1 MKDNDWYIRDDEN
14 EFGDALHRRTEELY
28 NIPDAAPDE
37 DGLIECPVL
46 PLRDLVVYPHM
57 ISPLFVGRESSLL
70 SIEEAQ
76 LNDQTI
82 IALTQRDS
90 DNDDP
95 GSEDFYPIGVE
106 LAIGRLLNM
115 PDGSNSALVQGRR
128 RVELVEFIQMD
139 PYPRARARQVYE
151 VMDVDRQT
159 DATMRTALE
168 LFQRCVQL
176 DRSLPEESYLFALN
190 IEEPGWLA
198 DMIAT
203 TIAIPIEERLTLLQ
217 ILDPF
222 DRLKRVVTLLAQ
234 EVDVLELEDEIH
246 SRAQGE
252 VDRTQREYFL
262 REQMKVI
269 QSELGEGDAWT
280 RELFDLRSRVENA
293 GLPEEVQT
301 RAVKEI
307 ERLGQMPPMSP
318 EVGIIRTYVDW
329 ILDLPW
335 SQKTDDNLDVRHAA
349 QVLEQYHYGLPRA
362 KERILEYI
370 AVRSLKPK
378 RSRQPILCFV
388 GPPGTGKTSLGRSIA
403 EALGRKFVRLSLG
416 GVRDEAEIRGHR
428 RTYIGALP
436 GRILQTM
443 RRAGTVNPLFM
454 LDEIDKLGQDF
465 RGDPSSA
472 LLEVLDPE
480 QNFAFSDHYLELA
493 YDLSQ
498 VMFIT
503 TANYAGPIPP
513 ALIDRMEVIEFPGY
527 IEEEK
532 LEIARRFLIPRQLE
546 ENGLAEKEVR
556 FAEQALKRIIREYTY
571 EAGVRNLEREIGR
584 ICRKLARMKAEQ
596 KRYSNQVVG
605 SSIERFLGPPE
616 FFNLEAERKDELG
629 VATAIAWTENGGE
642 IMPVEVLLLEG
653 KGNLQITGQIGNVLQ
668 ESAQAALS
676 YMKSRAR
683 QLDVDPDVFENIDV
697 HIHIPEGAIPKDG
710 PSAGI
715 TICTALVSAFTGRE
729 VRKEVGMTGE
739 ITLRGKVLPVGGLR
753 EKVLAAHRAG
763 LKTII
768 LPKRNLKDL
777 TEIPKKARNDLKL
790 IAVEHMDE
798 VLEIAIRPAP
808 TKPARPRRTRKSE
821 SDGFLDKNP
830 VEQHDPE
837 SNKNPGNRKSMRIN
851 DGENHISGEL
861 PQLFPPV

>member
-1 MKDNDWYIRDDEN
+1 MRDKDWYLRDDEE

-28 NIPDAAPDE
+28 NVPDSVPDK

-57 ISPLFVGRESSLL
+57 VSPLFVGRESSLL
-70 SIEEAQ
+70 AIEDAQ
-76 LNDQTI
+76 LNDQTV
-82 IALTQRDS
+82 IALTQLDS
-90 DNDDP
+90 EQDDP
-95 GSEDFYPIGVE
+95 GPGDFYPIGVE
-106 LAIGRLLNM
+106 MAVGRLLSM
-115 PDGSNSALVQGRR
+115 PDGSSSALVQGRR
-128 RVELVEFIQMD
+128 RVEMVEIIQLE
-139 PYPRARARQVYE
+139 PFPIARARQIDE
-151 VMDVDRQT
+151 GLDVDREM

-176 DRSLPEESYLFALN
+176 DRSLPEEAYLFALN

-203 TIAIPIEERLTLLQ
+203 SIAPPMEDRLALLQ
-217 ILDPF
+217 ILEPLE
-222 DRLKRVVTLLAQ
+222 RLKRMVNVLAK

-246 SRAQGE
+246 TRAQSE
-252 VDRTQREYFL
+252 VDRTQREYYL

-269 QSELGEGDAWT
+269 QTELGEGDAWA
-280 RELFDLRSRVENA
+280 RELYELRSRVE
-293 GLPEEVQT
+293 GVSLPEEVQI
-301 RAVKEI
+301 RALKEI
-307 ERLGQMPPMSP
+307 ERLTQMPPMSP

-335 SQKTDDNLDVRHAA
+335 TNSTDDNLDVAHAA
-349 QVLEQYHYGLPRA
+349 KVLEQFHYGLPRA

-378 RSRQPILCFV
+378 RARQPILCFV
-388 GPPGTGKTSLGRSIA
+388 GPPGTGKTSLGMSIA

-443 RRAGTVNPLFM
+443 RRAGSINPLFM

-480 QNFAFSDHYLELA
+480 QNYAFSDHYLELP
-493 YDLSQ
+493 YDLSK
-498 VMFIT
+498 VMFVT
-503 TANYAGPIPP
+503 TANYQGPIPP
-513 ALIDRMEVIEFPGY
+513 ALLDRMEVIEFPGY

-532 LEIARRFLIPRQLE
+532 LEISRRFLVPRQLE
-546 ENGLAEKEVR
+546 ENGLEEKEVR
-556 FAEQALKRIIREYTY
+556 FQDHTIQRIIREYTY

-584 ICRKLARMKAEQ
+584 ICRKIARMKAER
-596 KRYSNQVVG
+596 KRFSSQVLA
-605 SSIERFLGPPE
+605 SSVERFLGPPE
-616 FFNLEAERKDELG
+616 FFNLEAERQDEVG

-653 KGNLQITGQIGNVLQ
+653 KGNLQITGQIGNVMQ

-676 YMKSRAR
+676 YLKSRAR
-683 QLDVDPDVFENIDV
+683 ELEVDAEIFENIDI

-715 TICTALVSAFTGRE
+715 TICTALVSAFTR
-729 VRKEVGMTGE
+729 RKVHREVGMTGE
-739 ITLRGKVLPVGGLR
+739 ITLRGRVLPVGGVR

-763 LKTII
+763 LKTVI
-768 LPKRNLKDL
+768 LPKRCLKELVDV
-777 TEIPKKARNDLKL
+777 PKRAKNDLNI

-798 VLEIAIRPAP
+798 VLTVAIDPA
-808 TKPARPRRTRKSE
+808 KPKPSSPKRTRSPRKNSE
-821 SDGFLDKNP
+821 QVAPVKGDKDDAP
-830 VEQHDPE
+830 YEKPPDVKTP
-837 SNKNPGNRKSMRIN
+837 PG
-851 DGENHISGEL
+851 ISPRGNITPL
-861 PQLFPPV
+861 QPGV